1 MKNIITL
8 ALFFALSFFSFDNVI
23 FAQAT
28 QIPLPGQIT
37 TYNGNVRGFWFT
49 APIDLKITGLRIP
62 SGAGAGSQNIEFFIF
77 PTPPPPFPGTI
88 TNYTSA
94 IYIQGAPNGVI
105 QNVDIDV
112 SAGEHVGVLGQAG
125 TLTSYGPTGQYTTT
139 IDGNAV
145 TLTRLL
151 YQGSISTGPAGAIS
165 EELGGN
171 LGLIEVYWEFP
182 ITAPNDVGIVSIDSP
197 TVFCPGLFDIYATI
211 RNFGIN
217 QIDSAIINWSI
228 DGVLQTPVNYVGF
241 LDTTGGTGSN
251 TASVLLGTNN
261 FASNNPYTISAWTSM
276 PNGVLDTITQND
288 TIVEIIQSNLPPP
301 ANITASALFSTQA
314 TINWTGG
321 SANSWL
327 YQNLPAGT
335 TPTGISTAL
344 SNATVTLTGLTQ
356 NTMYD
361 FYVREVCPSGDTSA
375 WALYSYTTP
384 CALYV
389 APFFEDF
396 DGAQWSLTSP
406 FDIDQ
411 CWNRTTSSAPFWRVE
426 DLNTSS
432 LNTGPSGDVSGNGKY
447 IYMETSG
454 GSASQTSELESPPI
468 DISALTAPQVE
479 FYYHMYGATMGTLNL
494 DVTDSAGNWINI
506 WSLSGQQQISET
518 DPWINVSVPF
528 NPSSDTVN
536 FRFQGIRGTSF
547 TGDMAVDE
555 VRLRDAPNNDL
566 ALTAI
571 NGLQTACGLGS
582 NESFTVNV
590 ENKGAI
596 TQNTF
601 DIEYSVNG
609 GSFII
614 GASASAPLAFAQTQ
628 TYTISS
634 VDLSGPGQKCIDV
647 RVVLANDEDS
657 LNNTL
662 PQLCI
667 FNQAVPSINSITN
680 GEVCNGGPITLTA
693 TFTGDNLNWYDDA
706 ALTNQVNSGTTYTA
720 NFTQTTVLYLQAINS
735 NGCTAPIQTIT
746 AEVNFTPT
754 ANFTSVANNCTVNF
768 TGIVSNNSDS
778 VRWDFGDGLGTSN
791 LLNPVYTYSNAQS
804 FLVSL
809 IAYDGTCFNDTT
821 KALFVNCQVG
831 LDDNPWAQDI
841 KIFPNP
847 GQGMITINIPNANN
861 TVVVSVIDIKGKQ
874 VFNQEYSSGNAFVKT
889 LDLTSLD
896 AGLYFV
902 NLYSGD
908 KSAVRKLTIE

>member
-8 ALFFALSFFSFDNVI
+8 SLFFAISIFSFDNVI

-49 APIDLKITGLRIP
+49 APIDMKITGLRIP

-261 FASNNPYTISAWTSM
+261 FATNNPYTISAWTSM

-335 TPTGISTAL
+335 TPTGIGTAL

-389 APFFEDF
+389 
-396 DGAQWSLTSP
+396 
-406 FDIDQ
+406 
-411 CWNRTTSSAPFWRVE
+411 
-426 DLNTSS
+426 
-432 LNTGPSGDVSGNGKY
+432 
-447 IYMETSG
+447 
-454 GSASQTSELESPPI
+454 
-468 DISALTAPQVE
+468 
-479 FYYHMYGATMGTLNL
+479 
-494 DVTDSAGNWINI
+494 
-506 WSLSGQQQISET
+506 
-518 DPWINVSVPF
+518 
-528 NPSSDTVN
+528 
-536 FRFQGIRGTSF
+536 
-547 TGDMAVDE
+547 
-555 VRLRDAPNNDL
+555 
-566 ALTAI
+566 
-571 NGLQTACGLGS
+571 
-582 NESFTVNV
+582 
-590 ENKGAI
+590 
-596 TQNTF
+596 
-601 DIEYSVNG
+601 
-609 GSFII
+609 
-614 GASASAPLAFAQTQ
+614 
-628 TYTISS
+628 
-634 VDLSGPGQKCIDV
+634 
-647 RVVLANDEDS
+647 
-657 LNNTL
+657 
-662 PQLCI
+662 
-667 FNQAVPSINSITN
+667 
-680 GEVCNGGPITLTA
+680 
-693 TFTGDNLNWYDDA
+693 
-706 ALTNQVNSGTTYTA
+706 
-720 NFTQTTVLYLQAINS
+720 
-735 NGCTAPIQTIT
+735 
-746 AEVNFTPT
+746 
-754 ANFTSVANNCTVNF
+754 
-768 TGIVSNNSDS
+768 
-778 VRWDFGDGLGTSN
+778 
-791 LLNPVYTYSNAQS
+791 
-804 FLVSL
+804 
-809 IAYDGTCFNDTT
+809 
-821 KALFVNCQVG
+821 
-831 LDDNPWAQDI
+831 
-841 KIFPNP
+841 
-847 GQGMITINIPNANN
+847 
-861 TVVVSVIDIKGKQ
+861 
-874 VFNQEYSSGNAFVKT
+874 
-889 LDLTSLD
+889 
-896 AGLYFV
+896 
-902 NLYSGD
+902 
-908 KSAVRKLTIE
+908 